1 MNLDRSLIK
10 SQAKQLIKGNVFK
23 LFIIIFV
30 VTLLTSGGTIYSS
43 VTNGVNQASDALS
56 EDYGEY
62 GLNNADEYD
71 FDDFVN
77 GYENQDNM
85 EEFNLDDF
93 AKQFENELE
102 EETKDKKNV
111 LGLGVLSGLSS
122 IASIAMLFLAPLAV
136 TLAGVFYQLIK
147 GKNLGW
153 SEEFGYVFGKTF
165 DKNYWNKFLL
175 NLLTGIFTALWS
187 LLFII
192 PGIVYYYK
200 IYFVN
205 FIMADKP
212 ELSWKEAINI
222 SKKMTDGHKGEL
234 FVLDLSFIWWDILTG
249 ITFGLAGIY
258 VLPYQY
264 TTRALYYENFKIRA
278 FQLGA
283 MSDADFLTEGEK
295 TAIAFANA
303 QQQGGYSVPTPIPQA
318 APYQPPVQENVYQ
331 SPVQEN
337 IYQQPPVQE
346 NIYQTPVQ
354 ENPAESVS
362 EPPETEE

>member
-23 LFIIIFV
+23 LFVIIAV
-30 VTLLTSGGTIYSS
+30 VTALTAGGGIWASTSNTVNQLSDNSNS
-43 VTNGVNQASDALS
+43 VTRD
-56 EDYGEY
+56 Y

-71 FDDFVN
+71 FDDFVED
-77 GYENQDNM
+77 YENQDSM
-85 EEFNLDDF
+85 ENFSIEDF
-93 AKQFENELE
+93 ANQFENEIE
-102 EETKDKKNV
+102 EDTKPIDAV
-111 LGLGVLSGLSS
+111 TTTIFGGLSS
-122 IASIAMLFLAPLAV
+122 IASLAALFLAPLAV
-136 TLAGVFYQLIK
+136 TLAGVFYSLIK
-147 GKNLGW
+147 GKNMGW
-153 SEEFGYVFGKTF
+153 GEEFSFVFSKTF

-205 FIMADKP
+205 FIMAEKP

-278 FQLGA
+278 FQLGV
-283 MSDADFLTEGEK
+283 MSEADYMTEGEK
-295 TAIAFANA
+295 AAIAFANA
-303 QQQGGYSVPTPIPQA
+303 QQQGGFSVPTPIPQA
-318 APYQPPVQENVYQ
+318 APYQPPVQENVYEAPAA
-331 SPVQEN
+331 PVQEN
-337 IYQQPPVQE
+337 IYQP
-346 NIYQTPVQ
+346 PVQ